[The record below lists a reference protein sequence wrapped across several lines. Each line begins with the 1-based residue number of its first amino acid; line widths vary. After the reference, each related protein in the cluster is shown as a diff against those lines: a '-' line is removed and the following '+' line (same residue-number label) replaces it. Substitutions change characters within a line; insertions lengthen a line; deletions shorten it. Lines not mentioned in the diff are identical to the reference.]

1 MNKPLELR
9 IELNVFELPVIAEG
23 GYEEISKLLDVPTE
37 AIIRVTLLRCN
48 GGFLAYVTSANR
60 RLNFAAMFAKT
71 ELQWCCEPNAE
82 ELCELGAIDR
92 ANPFILVTN
101 PRVQMIVDAKLL
113 DQKNIVVLLKNH
125 RAIKTTLNHFVV
137 GTMPKIQGGISLPAQ
152 FD

>member
-9 IELNVFELPVIAEG
+9 IGLNVFDLPVAAKG
-23 GYEEISKLLDVPTE
+23 GREEISKVLDVPIE
-37 AIIRVTLLRCN
+37 AIIHITLCRCN

-71 ELQWCCEPNAE
+71 KLQWCCEPSAE
-82 ELCELGAIDR
+82 ELRELGALER
-92 ANPFILVTN
+92 ANPFILATN

-113 DQKNIVVLLKNH
+113 NQKNIVVLLKNH
-125 RAIKTTLNHFVV
+125 RAIKTTLNHFMV